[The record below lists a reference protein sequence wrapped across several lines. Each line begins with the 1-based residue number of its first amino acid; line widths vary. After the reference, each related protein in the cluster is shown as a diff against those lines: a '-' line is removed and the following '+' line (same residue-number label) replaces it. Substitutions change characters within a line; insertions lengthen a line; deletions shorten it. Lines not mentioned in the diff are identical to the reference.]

1 MAVGKMKIVKK
12 ACAYVLSASLAIG
25 MMAPV
30 TRGNAAGEV
39 TTTSSGFEN
48 KYESEGYKLT
58 WNDEFDGTALNTKD
72 WNVEEHEPGWVNAEL
87 QRYVSEK
94 DMNDNIKVKDGVLKL
109 IPTASKKADADS
121 SKPAVAEVLKSNDF
135 SETNWAGRADGDGKA
150 TFDYKDGKALV
161 NIEKPGTENWHVQ
174 LQQTGLTLKPGH
186 EYEFKVKAT
195 SDADRAVEVS
205 LLDPENGYDWYGGR
219 KLTIAKDKENE
230 LTFKAAVAADKKE
243 SSTIALQLNFGAIG
257 DMADISTKAN
267 VTLSEVSLVDLSA
280 DASGGVD
287 VTKAY
292 DYTSGRINT
301 QNKRDFKYGR
311 FEARAKVP
319 TGKGYLPAFWL
330 MATDETNY
338 GQWPQCGEIDIMEV
352 KGQEVNKSLH
362 TIHYGYNS
370 TTGHNQQQGEKE
382 LSSGEGSFA
391 DERHTFRLDWEPGKL
406 TWFVDDEEVYTTS
419 EWFTGKNKESELTYP
434 APFDQ
439 EFYVILNLA
448 VGGNWVGY
456 PDQAVVDDMANQS
469 YDVDY
474 VRVYQKD
481 ASVYEAAEA
490 NVKKPESAKNKFR
503 EADANGNYVL
513 NADFAKD
520 INGIDPKD
528 KLTNWGLHLES
539 DAKGSSYKVE
549 NNSIKITP
557 AAEGSVTHAVQLLQ
571 QGIPMYRGWEYELT
585 FDAVADEDRTMVV
598 DVEGPDHGW
607 TRYMADTTF
616 DITKEKKTYTKT
628 FTMEEATDPNGS
640 LEFNLGNQKSLA
652 GVTISNVKLIHKSG
666 TLIPE
671 DTSKTVAADGN
682 YLYNGT
688 FDQGESRL
696 GNWKVSDAS
705 NVSVTNKNKVREL
718 KVTVKDNKPVTI
730 TQDELAPLS
739 AGEYDFRFD
748 ARMEDGSAAD
758 GIIANVSGNEFTPE
772 LTTANKT
779 YVNKFKVEKSLERK
793 DSKVTITFA
802 KNGTYYLDNVML
814 SEASMVKNG
823 SFTSGL
829 AGYAPYVYTNDLA
842 SYVVDVLNND
852 SSFVMTINN
861 TGTEDWH
868 VQLNQYNINLEKGK
882 TYKVSFKAKSTINR
896 QITYGLTQYEG
907 AWTNYSKTF
916 EPVSLTTEW
925 QTFGTTFTMDD
936 PSDSAAR
943 LNFSMGKIADKQI
956 VDKHE
961 VLIDDIVLEEVTGA
975 ADASSDASSEAT
987 EVTEAKITE
996 NVVSKDAFSG
1006 NTALKSVIIGKKVTK
1021 INANAFK
1028 GCKNLKSIKIYGNKL
1043 KSVNKTAFKRCTNK
1057 KSVKVTIYAKSKKV
1071 YKKVV
1076 KMVKKAGLKKATY
1089 KYKKKK

>member
-72 WNVEEHEPGWVNAEL
+72 WNVEQHDPGWVNEEL

-94 DMNDNIKVKDGVLKL
+94 DMNDNIKVNDGVLKIL
-109 IPTASKKADADS
+109 PTATKKAGADS
-121 SKPAVAEVLKSNDF
+121 SAPVVAEVLKSNDF
-135 SETNWAGRADGDGKA
+135 TEANWSGSAGGDGKA
-150 TFDYKDGKALV
+150 TFDFKGGKALV
-161 NIEKPGTENWHVQ
+161 NIEEPGTENWHVQ
-174 LQQTGLTLKPGH
+174 LQQTGLTLQPGH
-186 EYEFKVKAT
+186 EYEFKAKAT
-195 SDADRAVEVS
+195 SDVDRAVEIS
-205 LLDPENGYDWYGGR
+205 FLDPDNGYDWYGGS
-219 KLTIAKDKENE
+219 KLTIAKGKENE

-257 DMADISTKAN
+257 DMADTSVKAN
-267 VTLSEVSLVDLSA
+267 VTLSDVSVIDLSA
-280 DASGGVD
+280 DTSGGVD
-287 VTKAY
+287 VKKAY

-301 QNKRDFKYGR
+301 QNKKDFRYGR
-311 FEARAKVP
+311 FESRCKVP

-352 KGQEVNKSLH
+352 MGQEINKSYH
-362 TIHYGYNS
+362 TAHYGYNA
-370 TTGHNQQQGEKE
+370 TTGHNQQQGTKV
-382 LSSGEGSFA
+382 LSGDGSFA
-391 DERHTFRLDWEPGKL
+391 DEWHTFRLDWEPGKL

-448 VGGNWVGY
+448 VGGSWVGY
-456 PDQAVVDDMANQS
+456 PDQAVVNDMANQS
-469 YDVDY
+469 FDVDY

-481 ASVYEAAEA
+481 PSVYEAAEA
-490 NVKKPESAKNKFR
+490 NIKKPESAKNKFR
-503 EADANGNYVL
+503 EADANGNYIL

-520 INGIDPKD
+520 INGINADD
-528 KLTNWGLHLES
+528 LLTNWGLHLES
-539 DAKGSSYKVE
+539 DANGSTFKVE

-571 QGIPMYRGWEYELT
+571 QGVPMYRGWEYELT

-616 DITKEKKTYTKT
+616 NITKEKKTFTKT

-640 LEFNLGNQKSLA
+640 LEFNLGNQKSTA
-652 GVTISNVKLIHKSG
+652 GVTISNVKLTHKSG
-666 TLIPE
+666 DLIPE
-671 DTSKTVAADGN
+671 DTSKSVAADGN

-688 FDQGESRL
+688 FDQGEARL
-696 GNWKVSDAS
+696 GNWNVSDPS
-705 NVSVTNKNKVREL
+705 SVSVTNKNKVREL

-730 TQDELAPLS
+730 TQDELSPLA
-739 AGEYDFRFD
+739 AGDYDFRFD

-758 GIIANVSGNEFTPE
+758 GIVANVSGTEFTPE
-772 LTTANKT
+772 LTNANKT
-779 YVNKFKVEKSLERK
+779 YVNKFKIEKNLERK
-793 DSKVTITFA
+793 DSKVSFTFA

-814 SEASMVKNG
+814 AEASMVKNG
-823 SFTSGL
+823 SFNSGL
-829 AGYAPYVYTNDLA
+829 AAWEPYIYTNDLA

-852 SSFVMTINN
+852 SSFVMTVNN

-868 VQLNQYNINLEKGK
+868 VQLNQYNLNLEKGK
-882 TYKVSFKAKSTINR
+882 TYKVSFKAKSTIDR

-916 EPVSLTTEW
+916 DPIDLTTEW
-925 QTFGTTFTMDD
+925 KTFEKTFTMED

-943 LNFSMGKIADKQI
+943 FNFSMGKIGDRVI
-956 VDKHE
+956 TDKHE
-961 VLIDDIVLEEVTGA
+961 VLIDDITLEEVT
-975 ADASSDASSEAT
+975 DAEPELVS
-987 EVTEAKITE
+987 AKITGK
-996 NVVSKDAFSG
+996 VVSKDAFSG
-1006 NTALKSVIIGKKVTK
+1006 CTSLESVTIGKKVTK

-1028 GCKNLKSIKIYGNKL
+1028 GCKKLKTIKIYGNKL
-1043 KSVNKTAFKRCTNK
+1043 KSVNKTAFKGCTNK

-1071 YKKVV
+1071 YNKVV
-1076 KMVKKAGLKKATY
+1076 KMIKKAGLKKVTY